1 MPPTATLRTYPIA
14 RNLDRL
20 SSALRASHP
29 RTVTRLLVAGMVP
42 SGVSIGPASGARRRV
57 SPAQQGLGEDQVF
70 SRWRELDAHDSV
82 VLGDHP
88 SEFRWREPAR
98 VQPLQVCVGRPTG
111 DGAALSDVDRN
122 PVVDELLQ

>member
-1 MPPTATLRTYPIA
+1 M
-14 RNLDRL
+14 
-20 SSALRASHP
+20 
-29 RTVTRLLVAGMVP
+29 
-42 SGVSIGPASGARRRV
+42 
-57 SPAQQGLGEDQVF
+57 EK
-70 SRWRELDAHDSV
+70 LDAHDSV

-122 PVVDELLQ
+122 LVVDELLQ